1 MIADGD
7 PIANAMFD
15 KYRQVRMPNL
25 RIGDD
30 DFAELIGFLEK
41 QSKAPEGAVAG
52 SKDSGGAPRAD
63 TLLKIRFYD
72 VGYTP
77 ADF

>member
-52 SKDSGGAPRAD
+52 SKDSGRLSAGNSSAITGEHLGP
-63 TLLKIRFYD
+63 THC
-72 VGYTP
+72 
-77 ADF
+77 